1 MISSSIMLCIAS
13 LALAGLCFYNII
25 KCRGQIKKVRKY
37 GHIHNAEIISYQKRR
52 AHTSASGR
60 YTMITWHDITVK
72 IEILNKNI
80 TYTISTTN
88 IRAHKYKRESR
99 ADVAVILLQEDPPR
113 IDKVFIIEDLKSS
126 PEVLLST
133 VLFIFFSVLSII
145 SVVALFI

>member
-1 MISSSIMLCIAS
+1 
-13 LALAGLCFYNII
+13 
-25 KCRGQIKKVRKY
+25 
-37 GHIHNAEIISYQKRR
+37 
-52 AHTSASGR
+52 
-60 YTMITWHDITVK
+60 MITWHDITVK

-133 VLFIFFSVLSII
+133 VLFIFFSVLAIV
-145 SVVALFI
+145 SVVALFV